1 MLHISPVIIQEIPH
15 CNVYKLDSNH
25 ELTNIYYKTYG
36 QNLDTLYK
44 NIYGVELQQTGY
56 NSFFNDRRKEIIG
69 EEQDNSEDVDLISD
83 EDSQYLGDEAFL
95 KYLEVKEEIEKA
107 GEVLSKE

>member
-1 MLHISPVIIQEIPH
+1 M
-15 CNVYKLDSNH
+15 
-25 ELTNIYYKTYG
+25 
-36 QNLDTLYK
+36 
-44 NIYGVELQQTGY
+44 ELQQTGY

-69 EEQDNSEDVDLISD
+69 EEQENSEDVDLISD